1 MMETLLRSIADNEGF
16 SAVAYPDPLSG
27 GKPYTFGHGL
37 TTITESE
44 SLEIVKNRVVSITS
58 ELSIKLPYFTKLPD
72 DAQEVLIEMAYQ
84 MGVGSPTSNKGLLSF
99 KNTLKLIKNGDY
111 VGASAELH
119 NSKWASQTPER
130 ASKLSRKLSFCA
142 TSNIKG

>member
-1 MMETLLRSIADNEGF
+1 MMEALLKSIADNEGF
-16 SAVAYPDPLSG
+16 SSTAYPDPLSG

-44 SLEIVKNRVVSITS
+44 SLQIVKNRVVSITS
-58 ELSIKLPYFTKLPD
+58 ELSIKLPYFTKLPE

-84 MGVGSPTSNKGLLSF
+84 MGVNGVLNF

-119 NSKWASQTPER
+119 NSKWAFQTPRR